1 MLSRVA
7 TRQSFTNSKGIS
19 LSRTRL
25 LACGVGATSAAL
37 TAGILFAPAAV
48 ADQPQNSAFA
58 IAATGLLTVDPAPA
72 VNDVHGASGDSI
84 AEFATPDKL
93 IQLKLL
99 NAWAGEAHAKASVA
113 DLRVDLS
120 PVEALGLSKPMLTAE
135 AIEATCEDGKGSSSL
150 ANAKLGDTALD
161 VSAPPNTAVGVP
173 GVASVI
179 LNKQTTND
187 DGSLTV
193 TAISI
198 TVDGVQTLDIASAA
212 CAPAAGDDDGDG
224 DPTNPS
230 TTAPSEPTASPSDNG
245 SDDPDDGDSDNGGSG
260 TQADENGEAPVPSP
274 IKAHLDVTG

>member
-1 MLSRVA
+1 V
-7 TRQSFTNSKGIS
+7 
-19 LSRTRL
+19 
-25 LACGVGATSAAL
+25 L
-37 TAGILFAPAAV
+37 TAGILFAPAAG

-72 VNDVHGASGDSI
+72 VNDLHGASGDSI

-120 PVEALGLSKPMLTAE
+120 PVKALGLSKPMLTAE
-135 AIEATCEDGKGSSSL
+135 AIKATCEGGKGSSSL
-150 ANAKLGDTALD
+150 ANAKLGGSALD

-173 GVASVI
+173 GVASVT
-179 LNKQTTND
+179 LNKQTRND

-198 TVDGVQTLDIASAA
+198 TVDGVQTLDIASAT
-212 CAPAAGDDDGDG
+212 CAPAADDSDGDG
-224 DPTNPS
+224 PTNPP
-230 TTAPSEPTASPSDNG
+230 TTAPSEPTTPPSDNG
-245 SDDPDDGDSDNGGSG
+245 SNDPDDGDSVDGGSG
-260 TQADENGEAPVPSP
+260 THADENGEAPVPTP
-274 IKAHLDVTG
+274 AEAHLDVTG

>member
-1 MLSRVA
+1 V
-7 TRQSFTNSKGIS
+7 
-19 LSRTRL
+19 
-25 LACGVGATSAAL
+25 L
-37 TAGILFAPAAV
+37 TAGILFAPAAS

-113 DLRVDLS
+113 DLRVNLS
-120 PVEALGLSKPMLTAE
+120 PVKALGLSKPMLTAE
-135 AIEATCEDGKGSSSL
+135 AIKATCEDGNGSSSL
-150 ANAKLGDTALD
+150 ANAKLDDTALD
-161 VSAPPNTAVGVP
+161 VSAPPNTAVDVP

-187 DGSLTV
+187 AGSLTV

-212 CAPAAGDDDGDG
+212 CAPAAGDGDSDSDG

-230 TTAPSEPTASPSDNG
+230 TTAPSEPTAPPSGNG
-245 SDDPDDGDSDNGGSG
+245 SDDPDDGDSGNGGSG
-260 TQADENGEAPVPSP
+260 TQADENGEAPVPTP
-274 IKAHLDVTG
+274 VEGHLDVTG

>member
-1 MLSRVA
+1 MLSRVT

-19 LSRTRL
+19 LSRTRR

-72 VNDVHGASGDSI
+72 VNDLHGASGDSI

-99 NAWAGEAHAKASVA
+99 NAWAGEAHAKASAA
-113 DLRVDLS
+113 DLRVNLS
-120 PVEALGLSKPMLTAE
+120 PIEALGLAKPMLTAE

-150 ANAKLGDTALD
+150 ANAELGGTALD
-161 VSAPPNTAVGVP
+161 VSATPNTAVGVP

-198 TVDGVQTLDIASAA
+198 TVDGVQTLDIASAT

-230 TTAPSEPTASPSDNG
+230 TTAPNEPTTPPSDNG
-245 SDDPDDGDSDNGGSG
+245 SDDPDDGNSDNGGSG
-260 TQADENGEAPVPSP
+260 TQADENGEAPVPTP